1 MKTNKL
7 WVAALAM
14 MMAASTSVGLVSCS
28 DDDEPAPQPEIVTN
42 PLDAEAY
49 YITGIVTDGT
59 AALADVAVSTSG
71 VSATT
76 GADGSYK
83 LQVKSKG
90 AYSVEFK
97 KDGYIAVTASAQI
110 ASDAK
115 TQSAVSLNQQL
126 SAANKAVTVNPDEDQ
141 EIVEE
146 KNTNISLAIPAG
158 AVKEATDIAVTE
170 YIAGEASTDMSS
182 LSTINCTPDG
192 LKFEKPIEFK
202 IKNQMSGVQ
211 FADVKHY
218 VEQNGTWKEEAPAAY
233 DAENN
238 AYVITMT
245 GFSNHSAK
253 VNSSMKKGSSA
264 TEAGSAT
271 TISNK
276 GNLTGKKQNV
286 SYQSKSGWEAGAI
299 SGAEGASAAD
309 QAALKAAIESL
320 AASQMGTKAGVNTQ
334 TIDLGE
340 ANIDGDCDV
349 TYTPEILTEN
359 RTISVPVIIGGKRV
373 DVSMSIKVYVGVN
386 VRKEVVYGE
395 HHTDHSGGAMGR

>member
-49 YITGIVTDGT
+49 YITGTVTDGT

-97 KDGYIAVTASAQI
+97 KDGYIAEAASAQI

-141 EIVEE
+141 EIVEA
-146 KNTNISLAIPAG
+146 KNTGYPTIVKKSMDNGSPLPIIDMNKERDYVTVIIPINEYFNKEKLSLRDKIINALNASPMT
-158 AVKEATDIAVTE
+158 KTE
-170 YIAGEASTDMSS
+170 LCRYLGYAR
-182 LSTINCTPDG
+182 
-192 LKFEKPIEFK
+192 
-202 IKNQMSGVQ
+202 V
-211 FADVKHY
+211 
-218 VEQNGTWKEEAPAAY
+218 
-233 DAENN
+233 
-238 AYVITMT
+238 
-245 GFSNHSAK
+245 
-253 VNSSMKKGSSA
+253 VNSVSHQLTKLIIDNKVIEINKK
-264 TEAGSAT
+264 
-271 TISNK
+271 
-276 GNLTGKKQNV
+276 
-286 SYQSKSGWEAGAI
+286 YH
-299 SGAEGASAAD
+299 
-309 QAALKAAIESL
+309 LK
-320 AASQMGTKAGVNTQ
+320 
-334 TIDLGE
+334 
-340 ANIDGDCDV
+340 
-349 TYTPEILTEN
+349 
-359 RTISVPVIIGGKRV
+359 
-373 DVSMSIKVYVGVN
+373 
-386 VRKEVVYGE
+386 
-395 HHTDHSGGAMGR
+395 